1 MSIGDC
7 VIGLFI
13 CLCKLIMDIFFMN
26 FGEFILF
33 KLLFELFWFV
43 VVDLKDEEDFVVD
56 LLFCFFVIGFLIVF
70 GIIVLLNILD
80 FVDFRVW
87 FWFSVDNML
96 LLMFLL
102 DIAVVFFRLFFLV
115 E

>member
-33 KLLFELFWFV
+33 KLLFEL
-43 VVDLKDEEDFVVD
+43 L
-56 LLFCFFVIGFLIVF
+56 
-70 GIIVLLNILD
+70 
-80 FVDFRVW
+80 
-87 FWFSVDNML
+87 
-96 LLMFLL
+96 
-102 DIAVVFFRLFFLV
+102 
-115 E
+115 